1 MNILKLIRPES
12 LKVDPAATA
21 LIYNNE
27 EVSYQS
33 LSELVDKTSFFLL
46 QQDIKEN
53 NTVCLLFNNRPEF
66 IITILALWEIGA
78 VPVPLNTK
86 LLEKDL
92 VEQITFLNPKRIIKS
107 KEFERIAIQKNDL
120 IIPYEKLEPAKHKLK
135 TQGFSKGKTALT
147 LFTSGSSKKPK
158 AVLLSFEN
166 LIQSALIGNKVL
178 LHTEKDKW
186 LASLPFYHIGGF
198 SIIFRSL
205 MFGTS
210 IVVPA
215 SISNDNIKEAI
226 TKYHPTLASL
236 VSTQLKKFVD
246 INFIPPKELRM
257 VLLGGG
263 FSDKELILKA
273 IDLKWNIAKVYGST
287 ETSSFIAI
295 MDKDEVKRKPEA
307 SGKAILPNQ
316 VFIYSGDEETLSMK
330 SGEVIV
336 KSPAVMKGYYK
347 SSSETKTKLK
357 KDLFAT
363 GDIGYLDEEGF
374 LFVEAKRSDLI
385 VSGGENI
392 FPAEIE
398 KKILIHKDIKEVC
411 VIGIEDKTWGQV
423 VSAAVM
429 LKKNAELSASELK
442 NFLKDKLA
450 GYKIPKKILF
460 VDELPKTELGK
471 VIREDVRELFNKG

>member
-1 MNILKLIRPES
+1 MNILNLIRPAAI
-12 LKVDPAATA
+12 KHDPASTA
-21 LIYNNE
+21 AIYKDTE
-27 EVSYQS
+27 LSYKN
-33 LSELVDKTSFFLL
+33 LTELVDKTAFYLT
-46 QQDIKEN
+46 QNDIKKN
-53 NTVCLLFNNRPEF
+53 DIVCLLFNNSPEF
-66 IITILALWEIGA
+66 IVIILALWEVGA
-78 VPVPLNTK
+78 VPIPLNTR

-92 VEQITFLNPKRIIKS
+92 NKQITFLNPKRIIKS
-107 KEFERIAIQKNDL
+107 KEFERTAVQKKDL

-147 LFTSGSSKKPK
+147 LFTSGSSRKPK
-158 AVLLSFEN
+158 AVMLSFEN
-166 LIQSALIGNKVL
+166 LILSALIGNKIL

-198 SIIFRSL
+198 SVIFRSL
-205 MFGTS
+205 MFGAS
-210 IVVPA
+210 IVIPD
-215 SISNDNIKEAI
+215 SLSNDDIKEAI
-226 TKYHPTLASL
+226 IKYHPTLASL
-236 VSTQLKKFVD
+236 VSNQLKKFVD
-246 INFIPPKELRM
+246 INFSPPKELRM

-287 ETSSFIAI
+287 ETSSFISI
-295 MDKDEVKRKPEA
+295 MNKEEVKRKPEA

-316 VFIYSGDEETLSMK
+316 VFIYSGDEETLSIK
-330 SGEVIV
+330 SGEIII

-392 FPAEIE
+392 YPAGIE
-398 KKILIHKDIKEVC
+398 KIILTHKDVKEAC
-411 VIGIEDKTWGQV
+411 VIGIKDKTWGQV
-423 VSAAVM
+423 VSAAIV
-429 LKKNAELSASELK
+429 LKKNTKLSAGELK
-442 NFLKDKLA
+442 IFLKDKLA

-460 VDELPKTELGK
+460 IDELPKTELGK
-471 VIREDVRELFNKG
+471 VISEDVKKLF

>member
-1 MNILKLIRPES
+1 MNILKLIRPAS
-12 LKVDPAATA
+12 LRVDPASTA
-21 LIYNNE
+21 IIYYNE
-27 EVSYQS
+27 EISYQN
-33 LSELVDKTSFFLL
+33 LSELVDKASLFLS

-53 NTVCLLFNNRPEF
+53 NIVCLIFNNSPEF
-66 IITILALWEIGA
+66 IVTILALWEIGA

-86 LLEKDL
+86 LLEKNL
-92 VEQITFLNPKRIIKS
+92 TELITFLNPKRIIKS
-107 KEFERIAIQKNDL
+107 KDFKNVAAQKKDL

-147 LFTSGSSKKPK
+147 LFTSGSSGKPK
-158 AVLLSFEN
+158 AVMLSFEN
-166 LIQSALIGNKVL
+166 LIQSALIGNKAL
-178 LHTEKDKW
+178 LHTEKDRW

-198 SIIFRSL
+198 SVIFRAL
-205 MFGTS
+205 MFGAS
-210 IVVPA
+210 IVIPA
-215 SISNDNIKEAI
+215 SLSNDNIKEAI
-226 TKYHPTLASL
+226 SKHHPTLASL
-236 VSTQLKKFVD
+236 VSNQLKKFVD
-246 INFIPPKELRM
+246 RNFIPPKELRM

-263 FSDKELILKA
+263 FSDKELILKS

-287 ETSSFIAI
+287 ETSSFISI
-295 MDKDEVKRKPEA
+295 MNKEEVKRKPEA

-316 VFIYSGDEETLSMK
+316 LFIYSGDEETLSIK
-330 SGEVIV
+330 SGEIIV

-347 SSSETKTKLK
+347 SNSGTKIKLK

-392 FPAEIE
+392 YPAEIE
-398 KKILIHKDIKEVC
+398 KIILIHKDVKEVC
-411 VIGIEDKTWGQV
+411 VIGIKDKTWGQV
-423 VSAAVM
+423 VSAVIV
-429 LKKNAELSASELK
+429 LKKNTKLSAGELK
-442 NFLKDKLA
+442 IFLKDKLA

-471 VIREDVRELFNKG
+471 VMREAVKKLFEN